1 MDQHCEDGPQSIEG
15 GTEICF
21 AFRVMRL
28 SRLILPG
35 LELEANKTN
44 KVLKALGGF
53 PGGSVVKN
61 LPANIGDKFQNLVV
75 FYGIYLLFKFKIN
88 SSLEN
93 SNMV

>member
-1 MDQHCEDGPQSIEG
+1 M
-15 GTEICF
+15 
-21 AFRVMRL
+21 
-28 SRLILPG
+28 
-35 LELEANKTN
+35 
-44 KVLKALGGF
+44 
-53 PGGSVVKN
+53 VKN